1 MGISILKISKEHQQ
15 FLESMSIDLE
25 RVKTIDLDI
34 QILIDITKDYNSTE
48 TQEELL
54 DSAELIAKKIQRCK
68 QVHSVRWRVKDTSHL
83 IEKIIRKKES
93 NNEKYIDINVTN
105 YKSKLDDLI
114 GVRAIYLFK
123 HDWLPVH
130 QHILSRWTPKEN
142 VVVYYREGDD
152 LEQYLQPDCETKKH
166 HDSYRSIHYI
176 VPATEKLTCEVQT
189 RTIFEEAW
197 SEIDHKVRYPNF
209 SDNPHLKQFLNI
221 FNRLAGSADEMG
233 SYVIS
238 LTELINSLSIA
249 NKIVETHKEE
259 INKLEIKLAKQIEHA
274 ENLEEIKKVHSEL
287 QIAKNKEHE
296 AIKQQ
301 MHQAKIMSPFL
312 AQRAHL
318 LIEEL
323 ATKNEAITSIIK
335 SQACIPDMLPAYHLH
350 EFYKK

>member
-1 MGISILKISKEHQQ
+1 
-15 FLESMSIDLE
+15 MSIDLE

-34 QILIDITKDYNSTE
+34 QILINIAKDYDSAE

-93 NNEKYIDINVTN
+93 NNEKYLDIDVTN

-130 QHILSRWTPKEN
+130 QHILSRWIPKER

-152 LEQYLQPDCETKKH
+152 LEQYSQPDCDTKKH
-166 HDSYRSIHYI
+166 HDNYRSIHYI
-176 VPATEKLTCEVQT
+176 IPAGTNLSCEIQT

-197 SEIDHKVRYPNF
+197 SEIDHKVRYPSF
-209 SDNPHLKQFLNI
+209 SENPHLKQFLNI

-233 SYVIS
+233 SYVIE
-238 LTELINSLSIA
+238 LTQLIENLAIANQIEAEHKEQIQKLELKLSQKIEQANSVDEIKEVYSELKMAKNRELEATDKLKNLSASITNFSISARVNELISNAEKKNNAI
-249 NKIVETHKEE
+249 NKI
-259 INKLEIKLAKQIEHA
+259 INS
-274 ENLEEIKKVHSEL
+274 ENHISD
-287 QIAKNKEHE
+287 I
-296 AIKQQ
+296 
-301 MHQAKIMSPFL
+301 
-312 AQRAHL
+312 
-318 LIEEL
+318 
-323 ATKNEAITSIIK
+323 
-335 SQACIPDMLPAYHLH
+335 LPAYRLH